1 MRGLLMYSTL
11 VRQPRTRRAPA
22 AALRPAIARVRLPTP
37 AVRLPPPVV
46 ALPLAAFPLTGLA
59 AGLTLV
65 GFWTAFLLA
74 DTGTPRS
81 ARSIALATAG
91 IGAMPSTDFSEPCQR

>member
-22 AALRPAIARVRLPTP
+22 AALRPAIVRVRLPTP

-59 AGLTLV
+59 FLA
-65 GFWTAFLLA
+65 AFLAA
-74 DTGTPRS
+74 DAGTPRN
-81 ARSIALATAG
+81 ARSIAVATAG